1 MKINQKF
8 DFVDGSFDTDTGKL
22 ECVKYSK
29 YNRVD
34 LCFKEGMNIPF
45 AQIKLHSRDLSIDAQ
60 EVLEDA
66 NNLGEEIARRWNSYS
81 ELFKF
86 ALFMAKHE
94 KGCAPSAGYF
104 QEMIE
109 KAEEALGILVQNTS
123 EIDPLKY
130 SF

>member
-8 DFVDGSFDTDTGKL
+8 DFVDGTFDTDTGKL

-66 NNLGEEIARRWNSYS
+66 NNLGEEIVKRWNDYK
-81 ELFKF
+81 ELKHFYDSSIG
-86 ALFMAKHE
+86 LFCTDKDPKELLSNFNNREDKSKDWAE
-94 KGCAPSAGYF
+94 WISDITF
-104 QEMIE
+104 QL
-109 KAEEALGILVQNTS
+109 K
-123 EIDPLKY
+123 EI
-130 SF
+130 